1 MLTTFYLI
9 GICIL
14 CATSMIGPTLAPM
27 VSGFVSPTYLT
38 WRFCFWIL
46 LIIGNLIL
54 IPQLWLLPETF
65 GPTLL
70 VQKAKKLRGETGD
83 NTFAAPAELDDR
95 SIKRVF
101 IVAMTRPLEMLF
113 TEAIVGCVSL
123 YLAFVYGTFYMTFQ
137 SYPIIFQGKFC
148 VYEYI
153 LLL

>member
-1 MLTTFYLI
+1 
-9 GICIL
+9 
-14 CATSMIGPTLAPM
+14 MIGPVLAPL

-70 VQKAKKLRGETGD
+70 VQKAKKLRAETGD
-83 NTFAAPAELDDR
+83 NTFAAPAELEDR
-95 SIKRVF
+95 SKQRILRVA
-101 IVAMTRPLEMLF
+101 VTRPLEMLF

-137 SYPIIFQGKFC
+137 SYPIIFQGKC
-148 VYEYI
+148 SVHEYI
-153 LLL
+153 RLH